1 MRATMITRRGAAT
14 RGDAQAARAA
24 RDSGAR
30 TLQARHRRPPGEGCP
45 NLWRPDETSY
55 PPAQVSPTASGCIL
69 AAVDVDGIRGGA

>member
-1 MRATMITRRGAAT
+1 MRATMITRRSATT

-45 NLWRPDETSY
+45 NLWQPEKTSD
-55 PPAQVSPTASGCIL
+55 PPAQVSPTWRGAKVALSTST
-69 AAVDVDGIRGGA
+69 AIRGGV